1 MRSYPMGD
9 MRDRCAGYGDPKD
22 PTTHAPCE
30 GEKCDSECF
39 VRIPN
44 TEPRSGR
51 RSLAV
56 PKKFKSKLH
65 KKMHKMEV
73 AFDDTAAR
81 EIVCP
86 KGFRTQIATQK
97 IRQARINKSAESLQG
112 KIDLLEGKEKK
123 KDGKTD
129 KDSEVS

>member
-9 MRDRCAGYGDPKD
+9 MRDRCAG
-22 PTTHAPCE
+22 HAEGVCE
-30 GEKCDSECF
+30 GEKCASDCF
-39 VRIPN
+39 IRVPN

-51 RSLAV
+51 RFFAS
-56 PKKFKSKLH
+56 PKKFKSKFH

-73 AFDDTAAR
+73 TFDNTIAR

-86 KGFRTQIATQK
+86 KGIRTQVATQK
-97 IRQARINKSAESLQG
+97 IQQARVNKSAESLQR

-123 KDGKTD
+123 KDGNTTQ
-129 KDSEVS
+129 DSEVS